1 MTRDTAWAMSQE
13 NVELLH
19 RAFEAVNGRDLDL
32 FLALSDPDV
41 EFSPL
46 IVKLEGGDS
55 YRGHDSVRRWW
66 EDLFGV
72 FPDYRIE
79 ADEVRDLGNVTVT
92 CARAQAH
99 GVESNVLAEQQLWAV
114 TEWRSGK
121 TVWWANFISEA
132 AALEAAGL
140 RE

>member
-1 MTRDTAWAMSQE
+1 MSQE
-13 NVELLH
+13 NVELQH
-19 RAFEAVNGRDLDL
+19 RAFEAINGRDIDAM
-32 FLALSDPDV
+32 LAFSDPDI
-41 EFSPL
+41 EISPL
-46 IVKLEGGDS
+46 ILKLEGGDS
-55 YRGHDSVRRWW
+55 YRGHEGVRRWW
-66 EDLFGV
+66 EDLLGV

-99 GVESNVLAEQQLWAV
+99 GVESDALTQQQSWLV
-114 TEWRSGK
+114 TEWHSGK
-121 TVWWANFISEA
+121 AVWWGNFMSEG